1 MRDDLQPTGGPDPT
15 ELEGEML
22 DLVSG
27 GVAPRW
33 DPSG

>member
-1 MRDDLQPTGGPDPT
+1 MDFNNA
-15 ELEGEML
+15 EALEPMEMGEEML